1 MATTQKTATQKEIK
15 SPIEIVRYSDRPK
28 PKLTYAQRKQVI
40 EALSISTK
48 RAMGKKAR
56 ERWADILGK

>member
-40 EALSISTK
+40 EEISASIK
-48 RAMGKKAR
+48 RAMGKRFR
-56 ERWADILGK
+56 ERWGKILEE